1 MEACEPLK
9 EYAWFIDQIRKNQNI
24 GFEIVEAVGHA
35 IETMPEGF
43 TLKGFLENH
52 REEVKGMLD
61 TEFNEA
67 VVWGRFQKEVDDE
80 KKRADDA
87 EKRADSEK
95 KRADDAVNEV
105 NDMKKQLEEK
115 DRLLAKYIAENESL
129 KEANYF

>member
-1 MEACEPLK
+1 
-9 EYAWFIDQIRKNQNI
+9 
-24 GFEIVEAVGHA
+24 
-35 IETMPEGF
+35 MPEGF

-87 EKRADSEK
+87 EKRADYAEK
-95 KRADDAVNEV
+95 KVE
-105 NDMKKQLEEK
+105 DMKKQIEELK
-115 DRLLAKYIAENESL
+115 AENERL
-129 KEANYF
+129 KAAPN

>member
-1 MEACEPLK
+1 M
-9 EYAWFIDQIRKNQNI
+9 YI
-24 GFEIVEAVGHA
+24 
-35 IETMPEGF
+35 
-43 TLKGFLENH
+43 
-52 REEVKGMLD
+52 EEVKGMLD

-80 KKRADDA
+80 KKRADNAEKRADDA

-105 NDMKKQLEEK
+105 NDMKKQLDEK